1 MSLVQLLRKIVNS
14 SSKKIVT
21 LGLGASLVMGCTV
34 NNYEYIGGDKG
45 SQKDFNVIKDI
56 GVQDK
61 PADMTLIVPTSDFF
75 TGPDKPLIY
84 PIIDMG
90 NDFGTDLR
98 PIKKDSSVADLVVPD
113 IIQPDVA
120 VPDQYV
126 PDLMVPDKMQQDLL
140 VPDKLIPDL
149 PKPDIV
155 VPDQKIADSYVP
167 DLNQPDVAVPD
178 QYVPDLMVPD
188 KGVVCPTNMVLV
200 KYTGGLFCID
210 NKDIFGKTK
219 SMGIADCKT
228 RGKNGKVCNVKE
240 IDLAVTHIGIKP
252 SHELATTDS
261 TGCCCPCGSYK
272 GPSQHFWTP
281 TGGAHGFKRGKCECW
296 FENRPNVKTFYRC
309 CVKP

>member
-1 MSLVQLLRKIVNS
+1 
-14 SSKKIVT
+14 
-21 LGLGASLVMGCTV
+21 
-34 NNYEYIGGDKG
+34 
-45 SQKDFNVIKDI
+45 
-56 GVQDK
+56 
-61 PADMTLIVPTSDFF
+61 
-75 TGPDKPLIY
+75 
-84 PIIDMG
+84 MG

-113 IIQPDVA
+113 II
-120 VPDQYV
+120 
-126 PDLMVPDKMQQDLL
+126 
-140 VPDKLIPDL
+140 
-149 PKPDIV
+149 
-155 VPDQKIADSYVP
+155 
-167 DLNQPDVAVPD
+167 QPDVAVPD